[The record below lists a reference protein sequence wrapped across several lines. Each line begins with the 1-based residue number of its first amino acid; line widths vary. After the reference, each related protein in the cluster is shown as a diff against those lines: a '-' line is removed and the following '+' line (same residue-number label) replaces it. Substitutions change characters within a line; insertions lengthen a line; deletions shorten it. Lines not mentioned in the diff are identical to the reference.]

1 MKLIIKIMKYIKNKI
16 IQLTLGL
23 SVILLA
29 ISFTFANDNT
39 KPIIKTESTPTS
51 SSVFITYPEGFS
63 GKVFTSC
70 VNGVCNSTSS
80 PISDKEIKEIQTRFE
95 EQRKRMNEFFRQ
107 QEEFFNQIFKEFDIF
122 SRFPGP
128 VPKPNIQPSLQN
140 DVKLTV

>member
-23 SVILLA
+23 SVILLT
-29 ISFTFANDNT
+29 ISFTFANDNP

-107 QEEFFNQIFKEFDIF
+107 QEEFFNQIFKGF
-122 SRFPGP
+122 
-128 VPKPNIQPSLQN
+128 NIQPTVQN